1 MTREQREE
9 LFLEET
15 RYSKEMRERAKR
27 LRNEGVS
34 LNKRAEEMLYNKNA
48 DTTPP
53 KVKEKF
59 KNSIKNGDFSKAKE
73 VAKKE
78 IYRRKA
84 TYKRADRMNEE
95 ASKKFDEAYR
105 LNRQDSKSY
114 GDDIAKTNKHLR
126 TQMDKTTGRMIAGRN
141 PFRNDPYD
149 RLLKE
154 S

>member
-27 LRNEGVS
+27 LNHEGLS
-34 LNKRAEEMLYNKNA
+34 LNKRAEEMLYIKNA
-48 DTTPP
+48 DTTPT

-84 TYKRADRMNEE
+84 TYKRADRMNAE
-95 ASKKFDEAYR
+95 ASKKLDEAYR
-105 LNRQDSKSY
+105 LNRQDSKTY
-114 GDDIAKTNKHLR
+114 GDDIAKVNKHLR
-126 TQMDKTTGRMIAGRN
+126 SRKDKMTGRMIASRH
-141 PFRNDPYD
+141 PFRNDPYEK
-149 RLLKE
+149 LLKE